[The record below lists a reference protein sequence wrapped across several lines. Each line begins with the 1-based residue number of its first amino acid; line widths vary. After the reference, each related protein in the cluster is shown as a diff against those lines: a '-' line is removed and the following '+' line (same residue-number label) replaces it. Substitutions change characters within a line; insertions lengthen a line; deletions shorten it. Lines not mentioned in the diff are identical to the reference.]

1 MTSKTEKEQAIKYQN
16 IIIKFS
22 DYSFEDF
29 IETLV
34 KMAVHKD
41 DKPLSETGIERAT
54 QNILDASKNTKE
66 NIFENF
72 KNLLKQE
79 KVNDFLRY
87 QKFFKIQDEEI
98 KEMLSKEIKKTFIS
112 LTQKEDLIHAFDI
125 KHLISEQDFNDIINK
140 DLKETIQ
147 KKIEQYIQTGEINF
161 FDKMINVF
169 NLKESNYINEQNKKL
184 AFKGIGCCLENK
196 NLEKLK
202 QIKEKFKIQN
212 TEIIE
217 NIELQEKII
226 NLLKGYL
233 NEGGFNEF
241 KKTCDNLGLKKE
253 DIVNNSRLKK
263 AALQGIE
270 KALKT
275 SYNTSQAVLIK
286 EFFNF
291 SINTLN
297 DNLDT
302 YIQDPEKEV
311 EKN

>member
-1 MTSKTEKEQAIKYQN
+1 
-16 IIIKFS
+16 
-22 DYSFEDF
+22 
-29 IETLV
+29 
-34 KMAVHKD
+34 
-41 DKPLSETGIERAT
+41 
-54 QNILDASKNTKE
+54 
-66 NIFENF
+66 
-72 KNLLKQE
+72 
-79 KVNDFLRY
+79 
-87 QKFFKIQDEEI
+87 
-98 KEMLSKEIKKTFIS
+98 MLNNEIKKTFIS

-125 KHLISEQDFNDIINK
+125 KHLISEQDFNDIVNK

-184 AFKGIGCCLENK
+184 AIKGIGCCLENK

-217 NIELQEKII
+217 NTELQKKII

-233 NEGGFNEF
+233 NEGDFNEF
-241 KKTCDNLGLKKE
+241 KKTCDNLGFKKE
-253 DIVNNSRLKK
+253 DIVNDDSLRR
-263 AALQGIE
+263 AALQGID
-270 KALKT
+270 KDLKT

-302 YIQDPEKEV
+302 YIQDPEKEA
-311 EKN
+311 EKTQKFNEKKEKEMKKKNLFFKK